1 MPPLICTRLARMWLH
16 GERGGNHPWYR
27 GAHTAIEYHAEKGG
41 SPQLP
46 DAMDSCLP
54 LGSMSISDH

>member
-1 MPPLICTRLARMWLH
+1 MWMRMVSAAATIRVI
-16 GERGGNHPWYR
+16 EVPV
-27 GAHTAIEYHAEKGG
+27 AMEYHAEKGG